1 MQVRNWQQ
9 IVRRLGLGHTGSSRP
24 QEPEAPKQPSRNP
37 GGIAAPSA
45 TSASRRKIPH
55 PPADFPFDERQG
67 LFVIG
72 SARSGTT
79 LLSETL
85 NLSPQVFLLEEAFL
99 YRDAKEPEFCSFFNR
114 RHREYGNYKAKG
126 RYLPYFG
133 GREHTAWDLLCLL
146 AQRYRYVGEKVA
158 MGPWIDWDEALL
170 EFQGAYFYHAHYVLT
185 FRRPTEVVWSMVKK
199 FRENPPQHHLR
210 CWLRAFRVCVDFLAT
225 FPHVYVV
232 FHDWFSK
239 AYLERLCEKLGV
251 SASIPDR
258 MIAPLNKLPSFLED
272 SALPEPLR
280 PLEPWLNRAQELYA
294 ALQEIISSETFAY
307 CGDLRARGYY
317 RKFREQA
324 GTIEEELQQLEASSH
339 LPRAEAA

>member
-1 MQVRNWQQ
+1 MQDINWQQ
-9 IVRRLGLGHTGSSRP
+9 IIRRLGLGHTGSPRA
-24 QEPEAPKQPSRNP
+24 QEPQAPKQPERNL
-37 GGIAAPSA
+37 GGTATPSA
-45 TSASRRKIPH
+45 ALAPRRKIPQ
-55 PPADFPFDERQG
+55 PPADFDFDERQG

-79 LLSETL
+79 LLAETL

-199 FRENPPQHHLR
+199 FRENPPRHHLQ

-225 FPHVYVV
+225 FPRVYAV
-232 FHDWFSK
+232 FHDRFSK
-239 AYLERLCEKLGV
+239 AYLERLCEKLEI
-251 SASIPDR
+251 SAPIPDR
-258 MIAPLNKLPSFLED
+258 MITPREQLPSFLEEN
-272 SALPEPLR
+272 ALPEPLR
-280 PLEPWLNRAQELYA
+280 PLEPWLNRAQEMYA
-294 ALQEIISSETFAY
+294 ELQEIISSETFAY
-307 CGDLRARGYY
+307 CGEYRVRDYY
-317 RKFREQA
+317 HKFREQA
-324 GTIEEELQQLEASSH
+324 GTIEEELQQWVSSH
-339 LPRAEAA
+339 HQSAEAA